1 MTRLIIT
8 TVGTSIIKNQ
18 NIISPNFEDEIN
30 SIKREIKP
38 QHYEECVRQTVTN
51 LTNIFNQPHFSNDS
65 LSAELAS
72 IRVLNKKIE
81 LKEDDVI
88 ALLATQTMNGEFCA
102 DVTKKAMESLDLCNI
117 CGPYEIEGLKI
128 KGDENIAK
136 DFVEKGFINF
146 QKKVEKIIKENEVD
160 GTKYFNI
167 TGGFKG
173 IIPSATILAI
183 ENGMILIY
191 LYEESKNLI
200 TMDLSVSS
208 GKIKCNVSTTEE
220 GSV

>member
-1 MTRLIIT
+1 MKRLIIT
-8 TVGTSIIKNQ
+8 TVGTSITTNPKL
-18 NIISPNFEDEIN
+18 ISSDFKHEVNT
-30 SIKREIKP
+30 IKRGIKP
-38 QHYEECVRQTVTN
+38 RHYEKCVRQTVRN
-51 LTNIFNQPHFSNDS
+51 LTNVFNQPHFSNDS

-72 IRVLNKKIE
+72 ICVLDKSIK
-81 LKEDDVI
+81 LKNDDVI
-88 ALLATQTMNGEFCA
+88 ALLATDTKDGIFCA
-102 DVTKKAMESLDLCNI
+102 EVNKKAMESLDLCKI

-146 QKKVEKIIKENEVD
+146 QKEVEKIIKENEVD